1 MFLASNV
8 TRKDPSLLVVTVL
21 LIVYGLGSVVVC
33 SSIASLSIYQF
44 YGLTCAYQGGVR
56 NVSFC
61 DNFAN
66 VINELFLPLF
76 PFSCISYDTVY
87 SNNTLKKFKEFIQAY
102 QLRYEALHSD
112 SPKVSM
118 DSAIQKWKLVNP
130 ESKLDMNLYGS
141 EWIHKDMAAN
151 FLGIFSLAI
160 TFDDRQKAIT
170 DERDR
175 KKTSSK
181 KL

>member
-8 TRKDPSLLVVTVL
+8 TRKDPSLLVVTVVL
-21 LIVYGLGSVVVC
+21 NVYGLGSVVVC

-76 PFSCISYDTVY
+76 PLSCILYGTVY
-87 SNNTLKKFKEFIQAY
+87 SNNTLKKFKEFIQTY

-118 DSAIQKWKLVNP
+118 DSAIQK
-130 ESKLDMNLYGS
+130 
-141 EWIHKDMAAN
+141 
-151 FLGIFSLAI
+151 
-160 TFDDRQKAIT
+160 
-170 DERDR
+170 
-175 KKTSSK
+175 
-181 KL
+181 